1 MQFLFLLNS
10 QQTYNFRT
18 MQNTYKKLNN
28 LIGWLVFTLAAIVY
42 LSTIEPTTSFWD
54 CGEYIAT
61 AYKLEVGHPPG
72 APLFL
77 LVANI
82 FSNFSMGN
90 PENVAYTINMMSG
103 LTSAFTILFLF
114 WTITALAKKFVK
126 KSAEG
131 MSKGQMWAILGSGAV
146 GATCY
151 TFSDSFWFSAVEGEV
166 YAMSAFFSAIVFW
179 AILKWETS
187 FGEPGNNRW
196 IIFISFMV
204 GLSIGV
210 HMLNLLAI
218 PAIVFVYY
226 FKNKENEKVS
236 LMNFILVNIVSV
248 GILGFVF
255 YFVIPQIV
263 NFAGK
268 TELVFVND
276 FGLPFN
282 SGTIFYFIV
291 LIGAIVFGLK
301 YTQKK
306 GHHNYNTTLLSLT
319 FLLIGYSMFFVLII
333 RSNANTPIDENNPE
347 NAVSL
352 LAYLNREQYGES
364 PLISGQYFNAQVERL
379 EDGKPVYEK
388 SEEKGKYVIKDSR
401 KGTKRVYAK
410 SNTGLFPRMYSPKS
424 NHVGQYK
431 RWSGFDGPN
440 DRKPTTAENFRF
452 FWDYQLNFMYFRYFM
467 WNFVGRQN
475 NIQGHGN
482 AVNGNWISGIPFV
495 DEMRL
500 GPQNN
505 LPRKFGDNPGR
516 NTYFF
521 LPFILGLIGL
531 LYQYRNND
539 RDAWVVTLLFLL
551 TGVAIVIYLNSPP
564 LQPRE
569 RDYAYAGSFYAF
581 AIWVGLGVYAIWDFI
596 AKKTQSAPMAIAT
609 SAICLIAVPG
619 LMASQ
624 NWDDHDRSGRYT
636 ARDFALNYLESC
648 DKDAVLFTM
657 GDNDTFPLWYI
668 QEVEEK
674 RTDVRIVN
682 LSLLNTDWY
691 IDQMKRDAYDGKG
704 VPISMDYDL
713 YKQGTRDFAIHAK
726 PINRR
731 IDIDKMNDFLKSDK
745 EFTKVRL
752 NRGLSVNYYPTKK
765 ISIPVDKQKV
775 IESGLVEPE
784 DYDRILDTLEW
795 DINMDQLEK
804 RHLAI
809 LDMIAT
815 NNWDR
820 PIYFAITIGN
830 TAKDFMFLDKYFQ
843 LDGLVYKFVPIK
855 NTEEETLGQ
864 MGRVNSN
871 KLYEIAMDYKWGEMH
886 KDDVMLDETN
896 LRLIM
901 NFRNIFGRLS
911 TSLLEKGET
920 VKAVEVLDKIAEVTP
935 AHKIPHSL
943 YSIPIATNY
952 YKAGET
958 EKGRAYAFEILRDF
972 ADEMNYFQSL
982 PKDLQATVRSD
993 LRRAKYF
1000 LQTTART
1007 INEYDPE
1014 AKDELTQV
1022 LNSVRVQQ

>member
-1 MQFLFLLNS
+1 M
-10 QQTYNFRT
+10 

-28 LIGWLVFTLAAIVY
+28 LVGWLVFAIATVVY

-61 AYKLEVGHPPG
+61 AFKLEVGHPPG

-77 LVANI
+77 LIANI
-82 FSNFSMGN
+82 FSNFAFGDV
-90 PENVAYTINMMSG
+90 ENVAYMVNLMSG
-103 LTSAFTILFLF
+103 LSSSFTILFLF
-114 WTITALAKKFVK
+114 WTITALAKKLIK
-126 KSAEG
+126 KPIEE
-131 MSKGQMWAILGSGAV
+131 MNKGQLWAILGSGAV
-146 GATCY
+146 GALCY

-166 YAMSAFFSAIVFW
+166 YAMSALFSAIVFW
-179 AILKWETS
+179 SILKWEQS
-187 FGEPGNNRW
+187 FGEAGNNRW
-196 IIFISFMV
+196 IIFISFMI

-226 FKNKENEKVS
+226 FKNNEGKKISV
-236 LMNFILVNIVSV
+236 LNFLYINALSI
-248 GILGFVF
+248 GLLGLIF
-255 YFVIPQIV
+255 YMLIPQIV
-263 NFAGK
+263 NLAGK
-268 TELVFVND
+268 IELIFVND
-276 FGLPFN
+276 IGLPFN
-282 SGTIFYFIV
+282 SGTIFFFAL
-291 LIGAIVFGLK
+291 LIGAIVYGLQ
-301 YTQKK
+301 YTKK
-306 GHHNYNTTLLSLT
+306 TGHFNYNTTLLSLT

-352 LAYLNREQYGES
+352 LAYLNREQYGET
-364 PLISGQYFNAQVERL
+364 PLVSGHYFNSKVQSI

-388 SEEKGKYVIKDSR
+388 SEKKGKYVIKDSR
-401 KGTKRVYAK
+401 KGTKRVYSKA
-410 SNTGLFPRMYSPKS
+410 STGLFPRMHSSKS
-424 NHVGQYK
+424 QHVREYK
-431 RWSGFDGPN
+431 KWSGFDGPK
-440 DRKPTTAENFRF
+440 DRKPSVGENVRYLI
-452 FWDYQLNFMYFRYFM
+452 DYQFNFMYFRYFM

-475 NIQGHGN
+475 NMQGHGN
-482 AVNGNWISGIPFV
+482 VTNGNWISGIPFV
-495 DEMRL
+495 DEARL
-500 GPQNN
+500 GPQDD
-505 LPRKFGDNPGR
+505 LPRKYKDNPAR

-521 LPFILGLIGL
+521 LPLILGLIGL
-531 LYQYRNND
+531 LYHYKNND
-539 RDAWVVTLLFLL
+539 KDAWIVTLLFLL
-551 TGVAIVIYLNSPP
+551 TGAAIVIYLNQHP

-596 AKKTQSAPMAIAT
+596 AKKTQSQPMAILT
-609 SAICLIAVPG
+609 SVVCLVAVPG

-636 ARDFALNYLESC
+636 GRDFALNYLESC
-648 DKDAVLFTM
+648 DENAILFTM
-657 GDNDTFPLWYI
+657 GDNDTFPLWYV

-691 IDQMKRDAYDGKG
+691 IDQMKRDAYDGEG

-726 PINRR
+726 PINKRV
-731 IDIDKMNDFLKSDK
+731 DVDKMNDFLKSDK

-752 NRGLSVNYYPTKK
+752 QRGMSVNYFPSKK

-775 IESGLVEPE
+775 IASGLVEPE
-784 DYDRILDTLEW
+784 DHHRILDTLEW

-815 NNWDR
+815 NDWDR

-830 TAKDFMFLDKYFQ
+830 SAKDFMFLDKFFQ
-843 LDGLVYKFVPIK
+843 LDGLVYKFVPIL
-855 NTEEETLGQ
+855 NREDETQGQ

-871 KLYEIAMDYKWGEMH
+871 KLNENLMKYTWGRME

-901 NFRNIFGRLS
+901 NFRNIFGRLAS
-911 TSLLEKGET
+911 KLIEEGENEQ
-920 VKAVEVLDKIAEVTP
+920 AIEVMDQLIAVTP
-935 AHKIPHSL
+935 SNKIPHSL
-943 YSIPIATNY
+943 YSIPLAENY
-952 YKAGET
+952 YIAGAT
-958 EKGRAYAFEILRDF
+958 EKARALAFEILQDY
-972 ADEMNYFQSL
+972 ADELRYYESMPTRKRASL
-982 PKDLQATVRSD
+982 KSET
-993 LRRAKYF
+993 RRANYF
-1000 LQTTART
+1000 LQSVGRM
-1007 INEYDPE
+1007 INSYDPDQK
-1014 AKDELTQV
+1014 ARLTEV
-1022 LNSVRVQQ
+1022 LASIKK

>member
-1 MQFLFLLNS
+1 M
-10 QQTYNFRT
+10 

-28 LIGWLVFTLAAIVY
+28 LTGWLVFAIATVVY

-61 AYKLEVGHPPG
+61 AFKLEVGHPPG

-77 LVANI
+77 LIANI
-82 FSNFSMGN
+82 FSNFAAGN
-90 PENVAYTINMMSG
+90 VENVAYMVNLMSG
-103 LTSAFTILFLF
+103 LSSAFTILFLF
-114 WTITALAKKFVK
+114 WTITALAKKFIK
-126 KSAEG
+126 KPVAE
-131 MSKGQMWAILGSGAV
+131 MNKGQLWAILGSGAV
-146 GATCY
+146 GALCY

-166 YAMSAFFSAIVFW
+166 YGMSALFSAIVFW
-179 AILKWETS
+179 SILKWEGS
-187 FGEPGNNRW
+187 FGEPGNDRW
-196 IIFISFMV
+196 IIFISFMI

-226 FKNKENEKVS
+226 FKNNENKKIS
-236 LMNFILVNIVSV
+236 LINFIKINALSI
-248 GILGFVF
+248 GLLGLIFYIL
-255 YFVIPQIV
+255 IPQIV
-263 NFAGK
+263 NLAGK
-268 TELVFVND
+268 IELIFVND

-282 SGTIFYFIV
+282 SGTIFFFVLLVGLIV
-291 LIGAIVFGLK
+291 YGLN
-301 YTQKK
+301 YTRKT
-306 GHHNYNTTLLSLT
+306 GHFNYNTTLLSLT

-352 LAYLNREQYGES
+352 LAYLNREQYGET
-364 PLISGQYFNAQVERL
+364 PLVSGHYFNSPVTKI
-379 EDGKPVYEK
+379 EDGKPVWEK
-388 SEEKGKYVIKDSR
+388 SEAKGKYVIKDDR

-410 SNTGLFPRMYSPKS
+410 ASTGLFPRMHSSKS
-424 NHVGQYK
+424 NHVREYK
-431 RWSGFDGPN
+431 KWSGFDGPK
-440 DRKPTTAENFRF
+440 DRKPSLSENVRYLV
-452 FWDYQLNFMYFRYFM
+452 DYQFNFMYFRYFM
-467 WNFVGRQN
+467 WNFTGRQN
-475 NIQGHGN
+475 NMQGHGN
-482 AVNGNWISGIPFV
+482 VTNGNWISGIPFI
-495 DEMRL
+495 DEARL
-500 GPQNN
+500 GPQDN
-505 LPRKFGDNPGR
+505 LPRKYKDNPAR

-521 LPFILGLIGL
+521 LPLILGLIGL
-531 LYQYRNND
+531 LFHYKNNE
-539 RDAWVVTLLFLL
+539 RDAWIVTLLFLL
-551 TGVAIVIYLNSPP
+551 TGAAIVIYLNQHP

-596 AKKTQSAPMAIAT
+596 AKKTQSQPMAILTTVA
-609 SAICLIAVPG
+609 CLVAVPG

-636 ARDFALNYLESC
+636 GRDFALNYLESC
-648 DKDAVLFTM
+648 DKNAILFTM
-657 GDNDTFPLWYI
+657 GDNDTFPLWYV

-704 VPISMDYDL
+704 VPISMHYDL

-726 PINRR
+726 PINKRV
-731 IDIDKMNDFLKSDK
+731 DIDKMNDFLKSDK

-752 NRGLSVNYYPTKK
+752 QRGMSVNYFPSKK
-765 ISIPVDKQKV
+765 ISIPVDRQKV

-784 DYDRILDTLEW
+784 DYHRILDTLEW

-815 NNWDR
+815 NNWER

-830 TAKDFMFLDKYFQ
+830 SAKDFMFLDKYFQ

-855 NTEEETLGQ
+855 NTEEETQAQ

-871 KLYEIAMDYKWGEMH
+871 KLYENVMKYKWGRMH
-886 KDDVMLDETN
+886 EDDVMLDETN

-901 NFRNIFGRLS
+901 NFRNIFGRLAS
-911 TSLLEKGET
+911 KLIEEGKIEK
-920 VKAVEVLDKIAEVTP
+920 AIEVLDQVIAVTP
-935 AHKIPHSL
+935 SAKIPHSL
-943 YSIPIATNY
+943 YSIPLAENY
-952 YKAGET
+952 YMAGAD
-958 EKGRAYAFEILRDF
+958 EKGRELAFEILQDY
-972 ADEMNYFQSL
+972 ADELKYYQSMSASKKAGL
-982 PKDLQATVRSD
+982 RSET
-993 LRRAKYF
+993 RRANYF
-1000 LQTTART
+1000 LQSVGRL
-1007 INEYDPE
+1007 INRYDPDQKSRLAE
-1014 AKDELTQV
+1014 TLSGLKK
-1022 LNSVRVQQ
+1022 